1 MRRIGVAA
9 GEEDEETEVSVDTR
23 DFLRRFGELEE
34 DQLAV
39 ESPFTFSVR
48 SNIDNVK
55 MNQFLQRIPYKLTP
69 DFETVKKNLEAQ
81 TKKKSKQSLIDR
93 IDQGEEEDKVKVD
106 VSRIPMEHRGGTRG
120 LPGVAGTEKM
130 RQLLVSAANIVL
142 TPESVST
149 YLAQMWIT
157 NIMQTVGW
165 GLIAAFTARTSGR

>member
-1 MRRIGVAA
+1 MAA
-9 GEEDEETEVSVDTR
+9 GEEDEEAEVSVDTR

-69 DFETVKKNLEAQ
+69 DFETVKKKFEAQ
-81 TKKKSKQSLIDR
+81 TKKKNKQSLIDR

>member
-1 MRRIGVAA
+1 M
-9 GEEDEETEVSVDTR
+9 
-23 DFLRRFGELEE
+23 
-34 DQLAV
+34 
-39 ESPFTFSVR
+39 
-48 SNIDNVK
+48 
-55 MNQFLQRIPYKLTP
+55 QRIPYKLTP
-69 DFETVKKNLEAQ
+69 DFETIKKNFEAQ
-81 TKKKSKQSLIDR
+81 TKKKSKQSRIDR
-93 IDQGEEEDKVKVD
+93 IDENEDNQGEEEDKVD
-106 VSRIPMEHRGGTRG
+106 VSRIPMEHRGGNRG

>member
-1 MRRIGVAA
+1 MAA
-9 GEEDEETEVSVDTR
+9 GEEDEEAEVSVDTR

-69 DFETVKKNLEAQ
+69 DFETVKKNFEAQ

-106 VSRIPMEHRGGTRG
+106 VSRIPMEHRDIHSNS
-120 LPGVAGTEKM
+120 VYSKMAGSART
-130 RQLLVSAANIVL
+130 LVS
-142 TPESVST
+142 P
-149 YLAQMWIT
+149 IT
-157 NIMQTVGW
+157 KYKGQFGKYRN
-165 GLIAAFTARTSGR
+165 F

>member
-1 MRRIGVAA
+1 MAA
-9 GEEDEETEVSVDTR
+9 GEEDEEAEVSVDTR

-48 SNIDNVK
+48 SNIDTVK

-69 DFETVKKNLEAQ
+69 DFETVKKNFEAQ
-81 TKKKSKQSLIDR
+81 TKKKSKQSRIDR

>member
-1 MRRIGVAA
+1 MAA

>member
-1 MRRIGVAA
+1 M
-9 GEEDEETEVSVDTR
+9 
-23 DFLRRFGELEE
+23 
-34 DQLAV
+34 
-39 ESPFTFSVR
+39 
-48 SNIDNVK
+48 
-55 MNQFLQRIPYKLTP
+55 QRIPYKLTP
-69 DFETVKKNLEAQ
+69 DFETVKKNFEAQ
-81 TKKKSKQSLIDR
+81 TKKKSKQSRIDR

>member
-1 MRRIGVAA
+1 MAA
-9 GEEDEETEVSVDTR
+9 GEEDEEAEVSVDTR

-69 DFETVKKNLEAQ
+69 DFETVKKNFEAQ
-81 TKKKSKQSLIDR
+81 TKKKSKQSRIDR
-93 IDQGEEEDKVKVD
+93 IDENEDNQGEEEDKVD

>member
-1 MRRIGVAA
+1 M
-9 GEEDEETEVSVDTR
+9 
-23 DFLRRFGELEE
+23 
-34 DQLAV
+34 
-39 ESPFTFSVR
+39 
-48 SNIDNVK
+48 
-55 MNQFLQRIPYKLTP
+55 QRIPYKLTP
-69 DFETVKKNLEAQ
+69 DFETVKKNFEAQ
-81 TKKKSKQSLIDR
+81 TKKKKKESRIDR
-93 IDQGEEEDKVKVD
+93 IDKGEDQEDKED

>member
-1 MRRIGVAA
+1 MAA
-9 GEEDEETEVSVDTR
+9 GEEDEEAEVSVDTR